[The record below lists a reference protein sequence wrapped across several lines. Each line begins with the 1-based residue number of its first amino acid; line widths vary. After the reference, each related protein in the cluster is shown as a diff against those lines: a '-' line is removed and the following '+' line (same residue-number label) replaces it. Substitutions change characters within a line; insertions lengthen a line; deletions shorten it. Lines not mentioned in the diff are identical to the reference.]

1 MTTAQLK
8 AIEDLLATNRIE
20 DAIEQLRELLQNT
33 RHYDDV
39 LLQSGRF
46 HQIKKEYDG
55 GRLEMGPFSTNSAQI
70 RAALLSI
77 LSEVKKEIA
86 RAAPPTSTNNATNS
100 ISELERKGYESQ
112 LQLATQKLQRMESA
126 HMLET
131 DEARKFAYEQQINT
145 LRDTVQ
151 DLKAKLN
158 L

>member
-8 AIEDLLATNRIE
+8 AIEDLLAVNRIE

-55 GRLEMGPFSTNSAQI
+55 GRLEMGPFSTNSSQI

-77 LSEVKKEIA
+77 IGDVKKEIA
-86 RAAPPTSTNNATNS
+86 RAAPATTTGNPTNH

-112 LQLATQKLQRMESA
+112 LQLAIQKLQRMESA

>member
-1 MTTAQLK
+1 MNIEQLK
-8 AIEDLLATNRIE
+8 AIEDLLATNRME

-33 RHYDDV
+33 RHHDDV

-46 HQIKKEYDG
+46 YQIKKEYEG
-55 GRLEMGPFSTNSAQI
+55 GRLEMGPFSTGSAQI

-77 LSEVKKEIA
+77 IGDVKKEIA
-86 RAAPPTSTNNATNS
+86 RAAPPASTNHATNS

-112 LQLATQKLQRMESA
+112 LQLAIQKLQRMESA

-131 DEARKFAYEQQINT
+131 EEARKFAYEQQINT
-145 LRDTVQ
+145 LKDTVQ

-158 L
+158 V

>member
-20 DAIEQLRELLQNT
+20 DAIEQLRDLLYNT
-33 RHYDDV
+33 RHHDDV
-39 LLQSGRF
+39 LLQSGRY
-46 HQIKKEYDG
+46 HQIKREYDG

-77 LSEVKKEIA
+77 IGDVKKEIA
-86 RAAPPTSTNNATNS
+86 RAAPPTTTGNPTNH

-112 LQLATQKLQRMESA
+112 LQLAIQKLQRMESA
-126 HMLET
+126 HLLET

-145 LRDTVQ
+145 LKDTVQ

>member
-20 DAIEQLRELLQNT
+20 DAIEQLRDLLYNT
-33 RHYDDV
+33 RHHDDV

-46 HQIKKEYDG
+46 HQIKREYEG
-55 GRLEMGPFSTNSAQI
+55 GRLEMGPFSTGSAQI

-77 LSEVKKEIA
+77 IGDVKKELV
-86 RAAPPTSTNNATNS
+86 RTMPPKPAPDS

-112 LQLATQKLQRMESA
+112 LQLSTQMLQR
-126 HMLET
+126 LET
-131 DEARKFAYEQQINT
+131 AHLLESDAARKFAYEHQINT
-145 LRDTVQ
+145 LKDTIQ

-158 L
+158 V